1 MNTAALRPAL
11 ALTWLLSGMGTGLA
25 APGTALQVNGT
36 GPYYHLTLPLAWQT
50 RSQHPDLRDVRI
62 VNAQG
67 QTLPYAWVDT
77 PSPAPIEQQS
87 TVSLFKWT
95 GPRQPAAS
103 DPKAAPSASP
113 TSPSWPIW
121 IVDLRRAPGQ
131 LQRLEVALPADVPG
145 LFAVAVES
153 SPDLQRWTTLQE
165 SVQLASLTHG
175 GQTLHQQTI
184 ELGGI
189 GPSYVR
195 LRLLPGSQ
203 EPRMSEAV
211 VTTSQA
217 GIATP
222 VLSWSGPIK
231 AARCTERFC
240 DYALPAHVAIRRIKI
255 ALDEPNTL
263 MRLQLQGRALDDTG
277 IAEAQADAPPHRHRG
292 LRERLH
298 ALRHKRHDEPA
309 RTKPAPE
316 EAGWRWIGEGDVH
329 WIDHGGQPLRSDE
342 LPVDQG
348 RYRTLRVSA
357 AEGHA
362 GWTKHPPSIEV
373 ASGLMSLVFLAKG
386 AQPYQLQWAAE
397 DAPAVALP
405 MSDLMVGRATAP
417 TSWQGH
423 ATLPAPVIA
432 ASAVNPSA
440 ALKSPEAA
448 STASDQGNKRALLPS
463 AWWLWSALLLGLGLM
478 AYMARS
484 VLSSRSSDAAKADAS
499 KPSGP

>member
-1 MNTAALRPAL
+1 MNMTAWHPAL
-11 ALTWLLSGMGTGLA
+11 ALTLLLSSFEPSLA
-25 APGTALQVNGT
+25 APGTALQVSGT
-36 GPYYHLTLPLAWQT
+36 GPYYQLALPLVWQA

-67 QTLPYAWVDT
+67 QSLPYAWVDT
-77 PSPAPIEQQS
+77 PSPAPIEQQT
-87 TVSLFKWT
+87 TVSLFKWN
-95 GPRQPAAS
+95 GPLQPAAS

-121 IVDLRRAPGQ
+121 IMDLRRAPGQ
-131 LQRLEVALPADVPG
+131 LQRLEVALPTDAPG

-153 SPDLQRWTTLQE
+153 SPDLQHWTTLQE

-195 LRLLPGSQ
+195 LRLLPGSPA
-203 EPRMSEAV
+203 PRMGEAV
-211 VTTSQA
+211 LTTSQT
-217 GIATP
+217 GVATP

-231 AARCTERFC
+231 ASSCTERFC
-240 DYALPAHVAIRRIKI
+240 DYALPSHVAIGRIKML
-255 ALDEPNTL
+255 LDEPNTL
-263 MRLQLQGRALDDTG
+263 MRLQLQGRALDDSGATQ
-277 IAEAQADAPPHRHRG
+277 AQADEPPHRHRG

-309 RTKPAPE
+309 RTKPASE

-329 WIDHGGQPLRSDE
+329 WIDQAGQPLRSDE

-357 AEGHA
+357 AEGNA
-362 GWTKHPPSIEV
+362 GWTKRPPAIEV
-373 ASGLMSLVFLAKG
+373 ASGLRTLVFLAKG
-386 AQPYQLQWAAE
+386 AQPYQLQWAAG
-397 DAPAVALP
+397 DAAEVALP
-405 MSDLMVGRATAP
+405 MSELMVGGATVP
-417 TSWQGH
+417 TSWQGR
-423 ATLPAPVIA
+423 ATLPAQVIV
-432 ASAVNPSA
+432 ASGVSTSA
-440 ALKSPEAA
+440 APKGPEAV
-448 STASDQGNKRALLPS
+448 STASAQGSNKGLLPS
-463 AWWLWSALLLGLGLM
+463 AWWLWAALLLGLGLM

-484 VLSSRSSDAAKADAS
+484 VLSSRSPDAAKADDS
-499 KPSGP
+499 NPSGP